1 MLQLVNRQVLTPKS
15 RVQFQSSSCGI
26 RVDEVELGKVLL
38 RVIWFP
44 LSFLIPPVL
53 LARTHS

>member
-1 MLQLVNRQVLTPKS
+1 LQLVNRQVLTPKS
-15 RVQFQSSSCGI
+15 RVRFHSSPCGI
-26 RVDEVELGKVLL
+26 RMDEVELGKVLL

-53 LARTHS
+53 LVRTHS